1 MNNATLISPQIVIR
15 HLKSLANPKN
25 VAGMARYGINP
36 QGTLGISIPTL
47 RALAKRLGKN
57 HALAQELWDSGIHE
71 ARLLAGFIDD
81 PAMVTKTQMERWAK
95 DFDSWDVVD
104 QVCSNLFDQT
114 PFAYEKTLAWSGRKE
129 EFIKRAGFTLMAC
142 LAVHDKAAPDV
153 AFRQF
158 LPVIIRE
165 AGDER
170 NYVKKAV
177 NWALRQIG
185 KRNVKLNQAAV
196 AAGEKI
202 QKQESKSARWIAA
215 DALRELKSEAV
226 RKKLTGRK

>member
-1 MNNATLISPQIVIR
+1 MTCKEILD
-15 HLKSLANPKN
+15 HLQSLANPKN
-25 VAGMARYGINP
+25 VEGMARYGINP
-36 QGTLGISIPTL
+36 TGTLGISIPTL
-47 RALAKRLGKN
+47 RALAKGLGKN

-81 PAMVTKTQMERWAK
+81 PAAVTKTQMERWAK

-114 PFAYEKTLAWSGRKE
+114 SFAYEKALAWSGRKE
-129 EFIKRAGFTLMAC
+129 EFVKRAGFTLMAC
-142 LAVHDKAAPDV
+142 LAVHDKAAKDV

-158 LPVIIRE
+158 LPIIARE
-165 AGDER
+165 AADER

-185 KRNVKLNQAAV
+185 KRNVKLNQAAL

-202 QKQESKSARWIAA
+202 QKQESRSARWIAA

-226 RKKLTGRK
+226 RKKLGVNK